1 MTQNKLLQVIE
12 GELSTMSIEET
23 MHILAAFRLLP
34 NEKLTDKIIEGV
46 RSTIAN
52 YASDPNLLVELL
64 YSIANNL
71 PKKHLRKL
79 VNLPY

>member
-1 MTQNKLLQVIE
+1 
-12 GELSTMSIEET
+12 MSIEET